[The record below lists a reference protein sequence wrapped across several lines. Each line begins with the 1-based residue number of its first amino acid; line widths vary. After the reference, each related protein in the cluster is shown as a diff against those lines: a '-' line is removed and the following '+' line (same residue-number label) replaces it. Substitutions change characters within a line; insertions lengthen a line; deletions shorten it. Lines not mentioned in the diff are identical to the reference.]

1 MPEMNKV
8 VMLMIFLLFLAN
20 PYIQSLIGGYLE
32 EAQLPPLPTHSSLF
46 DLPWFLYNKKV
57 VLLMFALKNWE
68 GMSEPMGVLFIFMA
82 GPILDPGE
90 LFEIQEKWIIGWS
103 DPPINYTQSFT
114 NIWES
119 MGEFLSSIHTKTEI
133 DVSHVNPSIG
143 VINPYKIGIYVTTV
157 DEKNPAP
164 VDR

>member
-90 LFEIQEKWIIGWS
+90 LFEIQEK
-103 DPPINYTQSFT
+103 
-114 NIWES
+114 
-119 MGEFLSSIHTKTEI
+119 
-133 DVSHVNPSIG
+133 
-143 VINPYKIGIYVTTV
+143 
-157 DEKNPAP
+157 
-164 VDR
+164 